1 MSFIDIQGGRMRVV
15 TAGCMRGVWVSL
27 ERGNGYRK
35 VSHGCDGIGE
45 KNEWRYVE
53 YEGYEG

>member
-53 YEGYEG
+53 YEG